1 MLHLVIMV
9 FWKETTFLLRSAM
22 DSRWN
27 KNVISL
33 LSSVMLEIHL
43 PISCV
48 SCLSCKRVEDVG
60 AGYYFGCCCCSCCIG
75 ANSAF
80 YPSRVGK

>member
-1 MLHLVIMV
+1 MLHSVIMV
-9 FWKETTFLLRSAM
+9 FWKETTFRSAM

-48 SCLSCKRVEDVG
+48 SCLSCKRVLATISVVVVV
-60 AGYYFGCCCCSCCIG
+60 
-75 ANSAF
+75 
-80 YPSRVGK
+80 PVV